1 MTVKTYSLDSHRLIN
16 KVDVLKSTTAG
27 NVLSKIVKQRSLLPL
42 LEDKTFLGFRNWTC
56 HSPIDCTYF
65 PIKSS
70 ASDTY
75 MSTSNYL

>member
-42 LEDKTFLGFRNWTC
+42 LEDKRLF
-56 HSPIDCTYF
+56 
-65 PIKSS
+65 
-70 ASDTY
+70 
-75 MSTSNYL
+75 